1 MEWFLK
7 NLGYEVT
14 LNQIDMNQTFISFLI
29 SIGYDQCLYKKV
41 PVVIDKDEMCLFE
54 FFKINKIQHKHKVV
68 VRSY

>member
-1 MEWFLK
+1 
-7 NLGYEVT
+7 
-14 LNQIDMNQTFISFLI
+14 MNQTFISFLI

>member
-41 PVVIDKDEMCLFE
+41 VIDKDEMCLFE

>member
-41 PVVIDKDEMCLFE
+41 VIDKDEMCLFE
-54 FFKINKIQHKHKVV
+54 FF
-68 VRSY
+68 